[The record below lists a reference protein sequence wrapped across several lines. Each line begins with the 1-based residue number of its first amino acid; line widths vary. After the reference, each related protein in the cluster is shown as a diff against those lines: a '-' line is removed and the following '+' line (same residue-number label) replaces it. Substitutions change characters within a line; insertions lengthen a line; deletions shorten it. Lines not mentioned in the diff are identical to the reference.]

1 MVEPKVKDIQRGSPA
16 AAPSRA
22 GPARFGAR
30 TNLALLAVLGVA
42 FLTGWLAFAY
52 ATAPA
57 RWSLVL
63 HATAGF
69 AVLLL
74 LPWKSMIAR
83 HGMKRARPGRWAS
96 AVLAALVLASL
107 AAGLAHS
114 TGALVWAGP
123 LSAME
128 VHVGAALAAVPLAI
142 WHVAARRVRI
152 RSTDVSRRNFM
163 RGATL
168 LAGAA
173 AAYGATEILVRS
185 TALPGS
191 ARRFTGSYEAGS
203 FQPDLMPVSSWMF
216 DAIPQIDPAA
226 SSLRVGGRNL
236 GYEELSAFD
245 DRVTAT
251 LDCTGGFFSSQ
262 EWSGVRLD
270 RLVGEM
276 SGSTIR
282 VESSTGY
289 DRRFPVEEARRLL
302 LATRIGGRPL
312 DPGHGS
318 PARLVAPDRRG
329 FWWVKWVVAI
339 EVDDVPYWWQSP
351 FPLQ

>member
-1 MVEPKVKDIQRGSPA
+1 VQESQQGSRPA
-16 AAPSRA
+16 ARSQAAST
-22 GPARFGAR
+22 RFGAR
-30 TNLALLAVLGVA
+30 TNLALLAVLGLA
-42 FLTGWLAFAY
+42 FLSGWLAFAY

-63 HATAGF
+63 HATGGF

-74 LPWKSMIAR
+74 LPWKFAIAR
-83 HGMKRARPGRWAS
+83 HGVKRARPGRWAS
-96 AVLAALVLASL
+96 AVLGVLVLASL
-107 AAGLAHS
+107 AAGIAHS
-114 TGALVWAGP
+114 TGVLVSAGP

-128 VHVGAALAAVPLAI
+128 IHVGAALAAVPFAI
-142 WHVAARRVRI
+142 WHVAARRVRM
-152 RSTDVSRRNFM
+152 RSTDISRRNFL
-163 RGATL
+163 RGAAL
-168 LAGAA
+168 VAGAA
-173 AAYGATEILVRS
+173 AAYGATELVVRS
-185 TALPGS
+185 KPLPGI

-216 DAIPQIDPAA
+216 DAIPTVHPAA
-226 SSLRVGGRNL
+226 WSLRVGGRNI

-262 EWSGVRLD
+262 EWAGVTLD
-270 RLVGEM
+270 RLVSNM
-276 SGSTIR
+276 HGSTIR

-289 DRRFPVEEARRLL
+289 DRRFPIEEAPRLI
-302 LATRIGGRPL
+302 LATRVGGRAL
-312 DPGHGS
+312 DPGHGY

-329 FWWVKWVVAI
+329 FWWVKWVVAL